1 MQPPL
6 RVLCTALLLG
16 AAGGNAAAQALAD
29 GAPTP
34 QPIITLS
41 ASATRGVANDR
52 MHAWLRAEA
61 ENADAAL
68 AASDVNSRMAKA
80 LALARNAAGVDASTA
95 GYSTYQVAEQNR
107 PLRWRVSQTLVL
119 EGADFPGLSAL
130 VSRLQ
135 GSDGL
140 LLSGLDFTVSGASR
154 LVAEDA
160 LTQQAIKS
168 WQQRAQNAAQGFG
181 AGGWRA
187 GRVTIQTND
196 YARPLP
202 MMRAAG
208 IATAAAA
215 PVATEGGSSD
225 ITVTVSGEAILD
237 TVRSPR

>member
-1 MQPPL
+1 L
-6 RVLCTALLLG
+6 VLG

-34 QPIITLS
+34 QPIVTLS
-41 ASATRGVANDR
+41 ASATRSVANDR

-61 ENADAAL
+61 ENADATL
-68 AASDVNSRMAKA
+68 AASDVNARMAR
-80 LALARNAAGVDASTA
+80 ALARAKGAAGVEASTA

-107 PLRWRVSQTLVL
+107 PVRWRVSQTLVL
-119 EGADFPGLSAL
+119 ESADFPGLSAL

-135 GSDGL
+135 GNDGL

-160 LTQQAIKS
+160 LTQQAIRS
-168 WQQRAQNAAQGFG
+168 WQQRAQSAAQGFG

-187 GRVTIQTND
+187 GRVTIQTSD
-196 YARPLP
+196 YARPPP
-202 MMRAAG
+202 MMRVAG
-208 IATAAAA
+208 IANAASA
-215 PVATEGGSSD
+215 PVAVEGGNSD